1 MMNTLAYR
9 LHFTAPLHLDDK
21 GTGFY
26 QHAETFI
33 HSDTL
38 SAAILSAWAQLDPDP
53 QRKEERFEKPPF
65 KLSSAFPY
73 LGNQY
78 FLPRP
83 INSRAVSLSSEH
95 LQLNKKIK
103 RIKWL
108 ETMLWQEVVADK
120 NFWQNLAGDLDTE
133 ESKDLDTKES
143 KYVILAGGLLMERKA
158 IPSSLTTGNLHSFKL
173 WATET
178 QTRVVMNR
186 ATGSAVDGGL
196 FDFTRIHYHPDGGL
210 YFLVQLESGQ
220 QQDFEAALA
229 WLGDSGIGS
238 DRACGNGLFEPKLA
252 VQFQW
257 PQVSSS
263 IALSLVLPSRE
274 DCHKND
280 WLKDSAYEL
289 VKRGGWI
296 TGTGWRK
303 SAVWMFGEG
312 SCFAQPLQ
320 GKIETLDN
328 HPDGYPIYRDGRGF
342 FVGGKP

>member
-21 GTGFY
+21 GTGVY
-26 QHAETFI
+26 QHAEALI

-53 QRKEERFEKPPF
+53 QRKEERFEKPLF
-65 KLSSAFPY
+65 KVSSAFPY
-73 LGNQY
+73 FGNQY

-83 INSRAVSLSSEH
+83 INSRAISLSSEQ

-103 RIKWL
+103 KIKWL
-108 ETMLWQEVVADK
+108 ETMLWQKVVTDK
-120 NFWQNLAGDLDTE
+120 NFWQDLA
-133 ESKDLDTKES
+133 KDLDTKES

-158 IPSSLTTGNLHSFKL
+158 ISSDLIKGDSQSFKL
-173 WATET
+173 WETET

-186 ATGSAVDGGL
+186 ATGSTVDGGL
-196 FDFTRIHYHPDGGL
+196 FDFARIHYHPNSGL
-210 YFLVQLESGQ
+210 YFLVQLGSSQ

-252 VQFQW
+252 VQFHL
-257 PQVSSS
+257 PQVSSP
-263 IALSLVLPSRE
+263 IALSLVLPSQE
-274 DCHKND
+274 DCQKND
-280 WLKDSAYEL
+280 WLENSAYEL
-289 VKRGGWI
+289 IKRGGWI

-303 SAVWMFGEG
+303 PAVWMFGEG

-320 GKIETLDN
+320 GKIETLGN

-342 FVGGKP
+342 FVGGKS

>member
-1 MMNTLAYR
+1 MNTRAYR

-26 QHAETFI
+26 QHADALI

-53 QRKEERFEKPPF
+53 QRKEERFKTPPF
-65 KLSSAFPY
+65 KVSSAFPY
-73 LGNQY
+73 FGNQY

-83 INSRAVSLSSEH
+83 INSRAISLPSEQ

-103 RIKWL
+103 KIKYL
-108 ETMLWQEVVADK
+108 ETTLWQTVVANK
-120 NFWQNLAGDLDTE
+120 NFWQNLATNLDTE
-133 ESKDLDTKES
+133 KSD
-143 KYVILAGGLLMERKA
+143 YVILAGGLLMERKA
-158 IPSSLTTGNLHSFKL
+158 ISPYLIKGDSQSFKL
-173 WATET
+173 WETET

-186 ATGSAVDGGL
+186 ATGSTVDGGL
-196 FDFTRIHYHPDGGL
+196 FDFTRIHYHPNSGL

-220 QQDFEAALA
+220 QPDFEAALA

-238 DRACGNGLFEPKLA
+238 DRACGNGLFEWKPA
-252 VQFQW
+252 EQFRL
-257 PQVSSS
+257 PQVTSPM
-263 IALSLVLPSRE
+263 ALSLVLPNPE
-274 DCHKND
+274 DCQKDD

-289 VKRGGWI
+289 IKRGGWV

-303 SAVWMFGEG
+303 PAVWMFGEG
-312 SCFAQPLQ
+312 SCFVQSLQ
-320 GKIETLDN
+320 GKIETLGN

-342 FVGGKP
+342 FVGGKQ